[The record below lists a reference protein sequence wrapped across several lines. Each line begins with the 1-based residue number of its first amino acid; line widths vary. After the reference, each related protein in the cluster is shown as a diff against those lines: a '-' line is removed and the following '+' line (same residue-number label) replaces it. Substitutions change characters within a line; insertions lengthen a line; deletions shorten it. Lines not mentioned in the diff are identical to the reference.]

1 MQLDHET
8 NFDWRLPVTVPR
20 ETVDRLV
27 KEQFR
32 KTLTEKLAKLKTPM
46 LDDLSL
52 SEAASKPELATAV
65 QAFILFLH
73 QMNGGERFPVG
84 LVDELVKELSIK
96 ELPPVVL
103 DGVALDDVS
112 PAIHASID
120 VEKLSDDQLVG
131 LHHYSFRVGNLAVVA
146 KTNPELL
153 NRPDTHQMISKRVL
167 LTTQAQME
175 PDSEK
180 GLELLSQMRVDAKR
194 DGEPLGH
201 LLVDEFEYRLSRN
214 LVGKKMKDLVRAIE
228 ARHIEEPGV
237 ESRLTMVLER
247 YGLLDPAML
256 AGGPEGGSSSPLD
269 SVPASAWQAAP
280 AESAVAGGE
289 EEGKLWLPE

>member
-1 MQLDHET
+1 M
-8 NFDWRLPVTVPR
+8 
-20 ETVDRLV
+20 
-27 KEQFR
+27 
-32 KTLTEKLAKLKTPM
+32 
-46 LDDLSL
+46 
-52 SEAASKPELATAV
+52 
-65 QAFILFLH
+65 
-73 QMNGGERFPVG
+73 
-84 LVDELVKELSIK
+84 
-96 ELPPVVL
+96 
-103 DGVALDDVS
+103 DDVS

-280 AESAVAGGE
+280 AESC
-289 EEGKLWLPE
+289 LLYTSPSPRDS